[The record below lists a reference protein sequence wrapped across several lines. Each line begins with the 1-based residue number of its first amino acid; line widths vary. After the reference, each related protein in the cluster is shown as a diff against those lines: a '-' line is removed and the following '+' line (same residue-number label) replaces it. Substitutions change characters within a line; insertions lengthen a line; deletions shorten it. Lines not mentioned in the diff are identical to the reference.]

1 MSKEE
6 LVKQQFG
13 NNAEKYVKS
22 KIHAKGPDLQYVVQ
36 QVESRHNNRLL
47 DI

>member
-22 KIHAKGPDLQYVVQ
+22 KIHAKDQIY
-36 QVESRHNNRLL
+36 NM
-47 DI
+47 

>member
-22 KIHAKGPDLQYVVQ
+22 KIHANGPGLTIC
-36 QVESRHNNRLL
+36 SSTS
-47 DI
+47 